1 MRKTLA
7 IALLAFSIAMIAAN
21 SLAKRVHNFLR
32 PQAAEAKTESDFF
45 PFEMFSNGEEN
56 YVKVHDENEAPALQ
70 GDYTFEENYQP
81 VREYM
86 PPVLKVGL
94 TEEEKRTVESY
105 AKNDKL
111 KVFMTEI
118 SGVISQDDLKQGN
131 YLQVVYNPKVRAI
144 FEKYAQDKEFRE
156 IATNIMK
163 DKEVLEF
170 ARKIIQ
176 NNEVKK

>member
-21 SLAKRVHNFLR
+21 SLAKRVHRFLR
-32 PQAAEAKTESDFF
+32 PQATETKTESDFF
-45 PFEMFSNGEEN
+45 PFEMLSNEGEN
-56 YVKVHDENEAPALQ
+56 YIKVHDLDEDPSLQ
-70 GDYTFEENYQP
+70 GDYTFEENYKP
-81 VREYM
+81 VREYI

-111 KVFMTEI
+111 KAFMKEL
-118 SGVISQDDLKQGN
+118 SGVITQDDLKQGN
-131 YLQVVYNPKVRAI
+131 YLQVVYNPKVRSI
-144 FEKYAQDKEFRE
+144 FEKYAQDEEFRE
-156 IATNIMK
+156 IATNVMK

-176 NNEVKK
+176 NDEVKK